1 LMRARS
7 YLLFSVCPSVRVCFC
22 FLWGREEVKKQ
33 DERERKRKNR
43 AKENANEGVVLG
55 AFREAHRATFIVN
68 SSINCFHRA
77 CKI

>member
-1 LMRARS
+1 MR
-7 YLLFSVCPSVRVCFC
+7 
-22 FLWGREEVKKQ
+22 
-33 DERERKRKNR
+33 EREKEKNK